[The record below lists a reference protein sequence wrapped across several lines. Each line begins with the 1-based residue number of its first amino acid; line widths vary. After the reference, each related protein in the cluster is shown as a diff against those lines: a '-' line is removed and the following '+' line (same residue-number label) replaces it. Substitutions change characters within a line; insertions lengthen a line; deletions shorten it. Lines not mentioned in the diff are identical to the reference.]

1 MTSLIPPRVACL
13 SQKGGGGKTTMATN
27 LAVAAAAAGVPV
39 LLLDLDPQQS
49 SVRAWANW
57 RAQRKP
63 RTKASLVAQAMSW
76 DHLEPTLRASQKA
89 KHKLIVL
96 DTPGTKGNVM
106 NYAAGVSNVVLVIV
120 QPSML
125 DLATIAET
133 LGLNNVMNRPA
144 FVVFNR
150 VSDKAA
156 LKDAQEVVAARG
168 YQCAPVSLSN
178 LAAYRDAAGEGLGVL
193 EYKLPAGSSKA
204 LIADLA
210 KAQREITELYA
221 WVQDQIAAHPVVNGK
236 NADRSWGQ
244 Q

>member
-1 MTSLIPPRVACL
+1 MSFIPPRIACL

-27 LAVAAAAAGVPV
+27 LAVAAAASGAQT
-39 LLLDLDPQQS
+39 LLVDLDPQQS

-57 RAQRKP
+57 RAKAKA
-63 RTKASLVAQAMSW
+63 RTKAPLVAQAMGW
-76 DHLEPTLRASQKA
+76 DQLEPALRDAGKA

-106 NYAAGVSNVVLVIV
+106 NYAAGVSNVVLVTV

-125 DLATIAET
+125 DLATISET

-150 VSDKAA
+150 VTDKAA
-156 LKDAQEVVAARG
+156 LKDAQEVVAGKG
-168 YQCAPVSLSN
+168 YKFAPVSLSN

-193 EYKLPAGSSKA
+193 EMKLPASASKA
-204 LIADLA
+204 LANDLA
-210 KAQREITELYA
+210 KAKREIADLYD
-221 WVQDQIAAHPVVNGK
+221 WVGQQIAAHPTVSGRHA
-236 NADRSWGQ
+236 ADKWGER
-244 Q
+244 